1 MTDLNSPETPATIKT
16 SSEQRR
22 EQIGNGNSSVLYA
35 GFWRR
40 LLAILIDA
48 IGVSLGLT
56 ILIGVLLM
64 VVYLLFGDRSISANA
79 VAETLY
85 ALPYVLYL
93 PGWWL
98 YCTLMESS
106 RSQAT
111 LGKMALGIVV
121 TDLKNDRIGFGRA
134 NGRFWSKIISSYT
147 LGIGFIMASFTKQ
160 KQALHDKIAGTL
172 VVRKPRKT
180 SGV

>member
-1 MTDLNSPETPATIKT
+1 MTDLNSPETPAMIQT
-16 SSEQRR
+16 SPEQRR
-22 EQIGNGNSSVLYA
+22 EQIGNSNGIVLYA

-40 LLAILIDA
+40 LLAILIDE
-48 IGVSLGLT
+48 IGIILGIT

-64 VVYLLFGDRSISANA
+64 VVYIMFGAKSNSANA
-79 VAETLY
+79 VWAALY
-85 ALPYVLYL
+85 ALPYILYL

-134 NGRFWSKIISSYT
+134 NGRFWSKIISTYT
-147 LGIGFIMASFTKQ
+147 LGIGFIMASFTKK

-172 VVRKPRKT
+172 VVRKLRKA